1 MKKIILILSLLIT
14 FNLIKTQDQKSDKQ
28 IKMDAC
34 IKIVQKKMTKEMEYF
49 KEISLIISR
58 NGGNKEEEA
67 FNHLFTLVLFSC
79 YEQIGYFEAE
89 EIDNSVIKIDID
101 SEQIQKLVDLKKW
114 ESLFKENN
122 QERIQ
127 IEMAQ
132 LNEAYQDLQRGD
144 INLDLLKKHR
154 GDNNNFE
161 DGNERDER
169 MNNIYMRNREDNL
182 DFTIFGFNFTT
193 LSSKYRYIIG
203 GCLILLVF
211 LSVIY
216 GLKWINDIR
225 NEGKK
230 LKKKKKNK

>member
-1 MKKIILILSLLIT
+1 MNKIILILSLLIT

-67 FNHLFTLVLFSC
+67 FNHLFTLVLLSC

-144 INLDLLKKHR
+144 VNLDLLKKNR
-154 GDNNNFE
+154 PNNNFE
-161 DGNERDER
+161 EGNEKDER

>member
-1 MKKIILILSLLIT
+1 MKKITLILFLLIT
-14 FNLIKTQDQKSDKQ
+14 INQIKTQDQKSDKQ

-34 IKIVQKKMTKEMEYF
+34 IKLVQAKLSKEMEYF

-89 EIDNSVIKIDID
+89 EIDNNVLKVDINT
-101 SEQIQKLVDLKKW
+101 EQNKKLVDLNKW
-114 ESLFKENN
+114 ESLFKDNN
-122 QERIQ
+122 QEKIQ

-144 INLDLLKKHR
+144 INLDLLKKNR
-154 GDNNNFE
+154 GNNNFQE
-161 DGNERDER
+161 GHERDER
-169 MNNIYMRNREDNL
+169 MDNIYMRNREDNL
-182 DFTIFGFNFTT
+182 DFTVFGFNFTK

-203 GCLILLVF
+203 GCLILFVF
-211 LSVIY
+211 LSIIY

>member
-1 MKKIILILSLLIT
+1 MKKITLILFLLIT
-14 FNLIKTQDQKSDKQ
+14 INQIKTQDQKSDKQ

-34 IKIVQKKMTKEMEYF
+34 IKLVQAKLSKEMEYF

-67 FNHLFTLVLFSC
+67 FNHLFTLVLLSC

-89 EIDNSVIKIDID
+89 EIDNNVLKVDINT
-101 SEQIQKLVDLKKW
+101 EQNKKLVDLNKW
-114 ESLFKENN
+114 ESLFKDNN
-122 QERIQ
+122 QEKIQ

-132 LNEAYQDLQRGD
+132 LNEAYQYLQRGD
-144 INLDLLKKHR
+144 INLDLLKKNR
-154 GDNNNFE
+154 GNNNFQE
-161 DGNERDER
+161 GHERDER
-169 MNNIYMRNREDNL
+169 MDNIYMRNREDNL
-182 DFTIFGFNFTT
+182 DFTVFGFNFTK

-203 GCLILLVF
+203 GCLILFVF
-211 LSVIY
+211 LSIIY